1 MIYVMIY
8 LIHKRTILVAIQYRS
23 KHLLPR
29 PNPQRKQTY
38 ISKVRFSHTERLLMN
53 NLELYKTFYYV
64 AKAGSIT
71 AAAQQLSLTQPAV
84 SQSMK
89 QLEAQLNVSL
99 FQRTAKGIRL
109 TKEGEILFPYAESCC
124 ESIRQGEQKLK
135 ELMNLDLGEIRIGAS
150 DMTLKFYLLPFLEQF
165 HRRYPKIKVIV
176 SNSPTPETLTALS
189 ENRIDLGVVSSPLPA
204 QFQVNTAFDISDTP
218 DQLSSHR
225 NITSASSNLILSN
238 GFVAHKVREIQDIF
252 VAASRFWELKNKQLS
267 YEMLEQLPV
276 ICLEKNTSTRK
287 YMDTFLAQNHVA
299 LAPEFELSTSD
310 MIVQF
315 ALRNL
320 GIGCVMKDF
329 ALEALESGELFELCF
344 TPVMPPRSFYLI
356 HRETNALAPA
366 ARKFITLFP

>member
-1 MIYVMIY
+1 
-8 LIHKRTILVAIQYRS
+8 
-23 KHLLPR
+23 
-29 PNPQRKQTY
+29 
-38 ISKVRFSHTERLLMN
+38 MN

-71 AAAQQLSLTQPAV
+71 AAAQQLSLSQPAV

-89 QLEAQLNVSL
+89 LLESQLNVSL

-150 DMTLKFYLLPFLEQF
+150 DMTLKYYLLPYLEQF
-165 HRRYPKIKVIV
+165 HRQYPKIKVVV

-189 ENRIDLGVVSSPLPA
+189 ENRIDLGIVSSPLPA
-204 QFQVNTAFDISDTP
+204 GITA
-218 DQLSSHR
+218 
-225 NITSASSNLILSN
+225 SN
-238 GFVAHKVREIQDIF
+238 GFVAQKVREIQDIF
-252 VAASRFWELKNKQLS
+252 VAGNRFWELKNKQLS
-267 YEMLEQLPV
+267 YQMLEQLPV

-287 YMDTFLAQNHVA
+287 YMDAFLEQNHVS
-299 LAPEFELSTSD
+299 LAPEFELATSD

-329 ALEALESGELFELCF
+329 ALEALDNGELFELCF
-344 TPVMPPRSFYLI
+344 TPVIPPRSFYLI
-356 HRETNALAPA
+356 HRETGSLAPA
-366 ARKFITLFP
+366 ARKFIALFQ

>member
-1 MIYVMIY
+1 
-8 LIHKRTILVAIQYRS
+8 
-23 KHLLPR
+23 
-29 PNPQRKQTY
+29 
-38 ISKVRFSHTERLLMN
+38 MN

-71 AAAQQLSLTQPAV
+71 AAAQQLSLSQPAV

-89 QLEAQLNVSL
+89 LLESQLNVSL

-150 DMTLKFYLLPFLEQF
+150 DMTLKYYLLPYLEQF
-165 HRRYPKIKVIV
+165 HRQYPKIKVVV

-189 ENRIDLGVVSSPLPA
+189 ENRIDLGIVSSPLPA
-204 QFQVNTAFDISDTP
+204 GITA
-218 DQLSSHR
+218 
-225 NITSASSNLILSN
+225 SN
-238 GFVAHKVREIQDIF
+238 GFVAQKVREIQDIF
-252 VAASRFWELKNKQLS
+252 VAGNRFWELKNKQLS
-267 YEMLEQLPV
+267 YQMLEQLPV

-287 YMDTFLAQNHVA
+287 YMDAFLEQNHVS
-299 LAPEFELSTSD
+299 LAPEFELATSD

-329 ALEALESGELFELCF
+329 ALEALKSGDLFELCF
-344 TPVMPPRSFYLI
+344 TPVIPPRSFYLI
-356 HRETNALAPA
+356 HRETGSLAPA
-366 ARKFITLFP
+366 ARKFIALFP

>member
-1 MIYVMIY
+1 
-8 LIHKRTILVAIQYRS
+8 
-23 KHLLPR
+23 
-29 PNPQRKQTY
+29 
-38 ISKVRFSHTERLLMN
+38 MN

-99 FQRTAKGIRL
+99 FQRTVKGIRL
-109 TKEGEILFPYAESCC
+109 TKEGEILFPYIESCC

-150 DMTLKFYLLPFLEQF
+150 DMTLKYYLLPYLEQF
-165 HRRYPKIKVIV
+165 HRQYPKIKVIV

-204 QFQVNTAFDISDTP
+204 QFQANTAFDTSDT
-218 DQLSSHR
+218 QNKLSSYR
-225 NITSASSNLILSN
+225 DITSASSASLILSN

-252 VAASRFWELKNKQLS
+252 VAASRFWELKNRQLS

-287 YMDTFLAQNHVA
+287 YMDTFLAQNQVS
-299 LAPEFELSTSD
+299 LAPEFELATSD

-329 ALEALESGELFELCF
+329 ALEALKNGELFELCF
-344 TPVMPPRSFYLI
+344 TPVMPPRNFYLI
-356 HRETNALAPA
+356 HRETRSLAPA
-366 ARKFITLFP
+366 AQEFITLFPRTMFSDSDFGEA

>member
-1 MIYVMIY
+1 
-8 LIHKRTILVAIQYRS
+8 
-23 KHLLPR
+23 
-29 PNPQRKQTY
+29 
-38 ISKVRFSHTERLLMN
+38 MN

-109 TKEGEILFPYAESCC
+109 TKEGEILFPYAENCC

-150 DMTLKFYLLPFLEQF
+150 DMTLKYYLLPFLEQF
-165 HRRYPKIKVIV
+165 HRQYPKIKVIV

-204 QFQVNTAFDISDTP
+204 
-218 DQLSSHR
+218 L
-225 NITSASSNLILSN
+225 N

-287 YMDTFLAQNHVA
+287 YMDTFLTQNQVS
-299 LAPEFELSTSD
+299 LAPEFELATSD

-344 TPVMPPRSFYLI
+344 TPVMPPRNFYLI
-356 HRETNALAPA
+356 HREAKSLTPA
-366 ARKFITLFP
+366 ARKFITLFA

>member
-1 MIYVMIY
+1 
-8 LIHKRTILVAIQYRS
+8 
-23 KHLLPR
+23 
-29 PNPQRKQTY
+29 
-38 ISKVRFSHTERLLMN
+38 MN

-150 DMTLKFYLLPFLEQF
+150 DMTLKYYLLPFLEQF

-204 QFQVNTAFDISDTP
+204 LND
-218 DQLSSHR
+218 
-225 NITSASSNLILSN
+225 
-238 GFVAHKVREIQDIF
+238 FVAHKVREVQDIF
-252 VAASRFWELKNKQLS
+252 VATGRFWELKNKQLS

-276 ICLEKNTSTRK
+276 ICLEKNTSTRQ
-287 YMDTFLAQNHVA
+287 YMDTFLAQNQVF
-299 LAPEFELSTSD
+299 LAPEFELATSD

-356 HRETNALAPA
+356 HRETRSLAPA
-366 ARKFITLFP
+366 AQKFITLFE

>member
-1 MIYVMIY
+1 
-8 LIHKRTILVAIQYRS
+8 
-23 KHLLPR
+23 
-29 PNPQRKQTY
+29 
-38 ISKVRFSHTERLLMN
+38 MN

-71 AAAQQLSLTQPAV
+71 AAAQQLSLSQPAV

-89 QLEAQLNVSL
+89 LLESQLNVSL

-150 DMTLKFYLLPFLEQF
+150 DMTLKYYLLPYLEQF
-165 HRRYPKIKVIV
+165 HRQYPKIKVVV

-189 ENRIDLGVVSSPLPA
+189 ENRIDLGIVSSPMPA
-204 QFQVNTAFDISDTP
+204 GITA
-218 DQLSSHR
+218 
-225 NITSASSNLILSN
+225 SN
-238 GFVAHKVREIQDIF
+238 GFVAQKVREIQDIF
-252 VAASRFWELKNKQLS
+252 VAGNRFWELKNKQLS
-267 YEMLEQLPV
+267 YQMLEQLPV

-287 YMDTFLAQNHVA
+287 YMDAFLEQNHVS
-299 LAPEFELSTSD
+299 LAPEFELATSD

-329 ALEALESGELFELCF
+329 ALEALESGDLFELCF
-344 TPVMPPRSFYLI
+344 TPVIPPRSFYLI
-356 HRETNALAPA
+356 HRETGSLAPA
-366 ARKFITLFP
+366 ARKFIALFQ

>member
-1 MIYVMIY
+1 
-8 LIHKRTILVAIQYRS
+8 
-23 KHLLPR
+23 
-29 PNPQRKQTY
+29 
-38 ISKVRFSHTERLLMN
+38 MN

-71 AAAQQLSLTQPAV
+71 AAAQQLSLSQPAV

-89 QLEAQLNVSL
+89 LLESQLNVSL

-150 DMTLKFYLLPFLEQF
+150 DMTLKYYLLPYLEQF
-165 HRRYPKIKVIV
+165 HRQYPKIKVVV

-189 ENRIDLGVVSSPLPA
+189 ENRIDLGIVSSPLPA
-204 QFQVNTAFDISDTP
+204 GITA
-218 DQLSSHR
+218 
-225 NITSASSNLILSN
+225 SN
-238 GFVAHKVREIQDIF
+238 GFVAQKVREIQDIF
-252 VAASRFWELKNKQLS
+252 VAGNRFWELKNKQLS
-267 YEMLEQLPV
+267 YQMLEQLPV

-287 YMDTFLAQNHVA
+287 YMDAFLEQNHVS
-299 LAPEFELSTSD
+299 LAPEFELATSD

-329 ALEALESGELFELCF
+329 ALEALESGDLFELCF
-344 TPVMPPRSFYLI
+344 TPVIPPRSFYLI
-356 HRETNALAPA
+356 HRETGSLAPA
-366 ARKFITLFP
+366 ARKFIALFQ

>member
-1 MIYVMIY
+1 
-8 LIHKRTILVAIQYRS
+8 
-23 KHLLPR
+23 
-29 PNPQRKQTY
+29 
-38 ISKVRFSHTERLLMN
+38 MN

-89 QLEAQLNVSL
+89 QLETQLNVSL

-150 DMTLKFYLLPFLEQF
+150 DMTLKYYLLPFLEQF
-165 HRRYPKIKVIV
+165 HRQYPKIKVIV

-204 QFQVNTAFDISDTP
+204 
-218 DQLSSHR
+218 L
-225 NITSASSNLILSN
+225 N

-287 YMDTFLAQNHVA
+287 YMDTFLAQNQVS
-299 LAPEFELSTSD
+299 LAPEFELATSD

-356 HRETNALAPA
+356 HREAKSLTPA
-366 ARKFITLFP
+366 ARKFITLFA